1 MKAEELCGLSAYSS
15 LLRYSSGQIARVT
28 LPRYSPSNVCMF
40 TIRPAPGA
48 RVIGH
53 FLKGSSTNATI
64 SGVRASIVGAALIL
78 AASGVN
84 SAFAQ
89 VPTTPDTVRPVR
101 TDTTNNLVMLAD
113 TTKEVKHVVKK
124 GDTLWDLAKFYLKDP
139 FRWPEIFRRNTDV
152 VENPHWIYPGEV
164 IRIWG
169 DEVRVEAM
177 AHADST
183 GEVVSHVVTRPV
195 PQQPVTTGDRSD
207 LTVFASPMS
216 RATASI
222 TAEVIGRSGGGKV
235 RRGEIEAA
243 PYADRDGGPRG
254 AGKLIASVDRPG
266 IKTTI
271 VQSRYQLNDDL
282 YLDLP
287 RGRVARLGDTYMS
300 YILGPDLGEFGQ
312 VVIPTGILR
321 IESVT
326 SGQGAVARIVRQFGE
341 IKLEQ
346 RVIPAPDLPF
356 PTGSLSPVVGGTRG
370 KVIYVHDD
378 PVLPSIG
385 HYVMISSGAR
395 NGVHVGDEITFI
407 DNSTGREETDPA
419 PPVVAGIG
427 QVVRVTQYAATTII
441 VRQTQPTIRDGMPVR
456 LTGKM
461 P

>member
-1 MKAEELCGLSAYSS
+1 M
-15 LLRYSSGQIARVT
+15 
-28 LPRYSPSNVCMF
+28 
-40 TIRPAPGA
+40 
-48 RVIGH
+48 IGH
-53 FLKGSSTNATI
+53 FLKASSTNATR
-64 SGVRASIVGAALIL
+64 SGLRASIVGAALIL
-78 AASGVN
+78 SASGIN

-89 VPTTPDTVRPVR
+89 VPTSPDTVRPIRV
-101 TDTTNNLVMLAD
+101 DSTNTLVIAD
-113 TTKEVKHVVKK
+113 TTQEVKHVVKK

-152 VENPHWIYPGEV
+152 VENPHWIYPGEI

-169 DEVRVEAM
+169 NEVRTEAL
-177 AHADST
+177 AHADSS
-183 GEVVSHVVTRPV
+183 GEMVSHVVTRPAPLPSV
-195 PQQPVTTGDRSD
+195 STTASGSD

-216 RATASI
+216 RAAQSI
-222 TAEVIGRSGGGKV
+222 TADVIGRSGGGKV

-243 PYADRDGGPRG
+243 PYADRNGGPRG
-254 AGKLIASVDRPG
+254 AGRLIASVDRPG

-271 VQSRYQLNDDL
+271 IQSRYQLNDDL
-282 YLDLP
+282 YLELP

-300 YILGPDLGEFGQ
+300 YIMGPDLADGQ

-321 IESVT
+321 IESINA
-326 SGQGAVARIVRQFGE
+326 GQGAVARIIRQFGE

-346 RVIPAPDLPF
+346 SVIPAPDLPF
-356 PTGSLSPVVGGTRG
+356 PTGTLSPVAGGPRG
-370 KVIYVHDD
+370 RVIYVHDD

-385 HYVMISSGAR
+385 HYVMISTSAR
-395 NGVHVGDEITFI
+395 NGVKVGDEVTFI

-419 PPVVAGIG
+419 PPVIAGVG

-456 LTGKM
+456 VTGKM